1 MKVVDALSA
10 DALPLL
16 QNTLS
21 VDDSRQGLAVFGRCG
36 SDRVSKLL
44 SSIQSRSEMD
54 AFISS
59 NGVECGK
66 NMLNISKLTGMFAK
80 FRIGMVH
87 VVFERADFRSRH
99 LGMWSRDIG
108 ILLRRYIATLEA
120 VVKYDVTTRI
130 VLHVDVTMLQP
141 RNMTS
146 LCGDP
151 FDMSRDFYDV
161 ILSSVYSF
169 TNVYRTLYTLSHVYN
184 VLYVHDN

>member
-1 MKVVDALSA
+1 MTVDASST

-16 QNTLS
+16 ENTLS
-21 VDDSRQGLAVFGRCG
+21 VEDSRQGLAVFGRC
-36 SDRVSKLL
+36 SSARVSKML
-44 SSIQSRSEMD
+44 SSIQSRSEMNL
-54 AFISS
+54 FISS
-59 NGVECGK
+59 NAVECGK
-66 NMLNISKLTGMFAK
+66 NTLNISKLTDMFAK

-87 VVFERADFRSRH
+87 IFFERADFRSRH
-99 LGMWSRDIG
+99 LGMWSHDIG

-120 VVKYDVTTRI
+120 VVKYDVTTRL

-169 TNVYRTLYTLSHVYN
+169 TNVYRTLYTLDHVYN
-184 VLYVHDN
+184 ILYVHGN